1 MQTRGEMT
9 IMKVAL
15 YRAPKPEKSRATGKN
30 MKRFI
35 ITGAPGAGKTAI
47 IRHLELDGFGVVE
60 EAATDIIAVAHARG
74 TREPWTDP
82 AFLDA
87 IALLQRERVIRGAS
101 LPDEIQFHDRSIV
114 CTAALAAYL
123 GHSLSPF
130 LTSELERIRREC
142 VYQPQVFFIQNL
154 GHITLTAAR
163 RITFEES
170 LEFEKVH
177 EDTYRNLGFELLY
190 IAPGEVTERVRSIR
204 AAVEKAKDDSCS

>member
-1 MQTRGEMT
+1 MIIENAGGVDIELRS
-9 IMKVAL
+9 V
-15 YRAPKPEKSRATGKN
+15 PEPSEHRRSTGNN
-30 MKRFI
+30 MRRFV

-47 IRHLELDGFGVVE
+47 LSHLELDGFGVVE

-74 TREPWTDP
+74 TSEPWRDP
-82 AFLDA
+82 AFIDA
-87 IALLQRERVIRGAS
+87 VARLQRERQIRGAY